1 MPSEPRLNPPPQRG
15 PQQDAS
21 SSPRPGVSQDSNLQ
35 DQLAN
40 LQPGSSTTTTS
51 TIITIK
57 MTTITHTDADNNSTT
72 TTTVT
77 TDISPVTSNTVSSD
91 PATVTVETRE
101 MPPQI
106 TRFPTQITPIIA
118 NNNNT
123 NVNSTTAV
131 NPSESNNSVSQIHQT
146 SNSTQFTEP
155 TNSSQLQ
162 HLVATSYAPQ
172 IASIIN
178 NVASNLA
185 VNAGINSSALGSQY
199 NNVSTTDSS
208 PYIVNPSMIASNN
221 TINSVHSPITSNHT
235 PSFHNSSAINS
246 FNSSPLPPTHIGA
259 SHNNNP
265 SIQSGVSPHH
275 SSQSGI
281 SPHHESQP
289 LISPLHDGQ
298 SLISHNNCQSG
309 ISTHYNSQSGISPHH
324 NNQPGISSHHNNQSG
339 ISAHISN
346 QSVISPLQ
354 DSQPETSAHRTCQA
368 EMSSSQA
375 EQNMNNNNSMI
386 RQHHGVNSINMLL
399 DTTLTSAIVRS
410 PSTATINSNG
420 SIPSPIDSANGPPI
434 NSPISFGEST
444 LALDNPPI
452 NSLVNQMNNP
462 LNISQSSIQ
471 KPKYHNL
478 PELDTLDTVY
488 DVWNEW
494 NVGLDGNP
502 SIITLLEV
510 YGNKWA
516 GENKDT
522 LIARKKII
530 KEIQT
535 RTRDI
540 GVDKAI
546 SEMER
551 LRNGNGLTWLSKKF
565 GGKKKATPAHR
576 G

>member
-1 MPSEPRLNPPPQRG
+1 MLEERPLPEIRIPMPSEPRLNPSPQRG

-57 MTTITHTDADNNSTT
+57 MTTITHTDANNNSTT

-106 TRFPTQITPIIA
+106 TP
-118 NNNNT
+118 
-123 NVNSTTAV
+123 V
-131 NPSESNNSVSQIHQT
+131 NPSESNNSVSQIHQA

-162 HLVATSYAPQ
+162 QHLAATSYAPQ

-259 SHNNNP
+259 SHNGNS

-281 SPHHESQP
+281 SPHHESQS
-289 LISPLHDGQ
+289 LISPHHDNQ

-309 ISTHYNSQSGISPHH
+309 ISTHYTSQSGISPHH
-324 NNQPGISSHHNNQSG
+324 NSQPGISSHHNNQSG
-339 ISAHISN
+339 ISTHLAN

-354 DSQPETSAHRTCQA
+354 DSQPETSAHHTCQT
-368 EMSSSQA
+368 EMSSSHA
-375 EQNMNNNNSMI
+375 EQNMNNNNNPMI

-444 LALDNPPI
+444 LALDN
-452 NSLVNQMNNP
+452 SLVNQMNNP
-462 LNISQSSIQ
+462 LNISQSLIQ
-471 KPKYHNL
+471 RTKYHNL
-478 PELDTLDTVY
+478 PDLDTLDTVY

-535 RTRDI
+535 RTNDI

>member
-15 PQQDAS
+15 SQQDAS
-21 SSPRPGVSQDSNLQ
+21 SSPRPGVSQDSDLQ

-57 MTTITHTDADNNSTT
+57 MTTITHTDANNNSTT

-123 NVNSTTAV
+123 NVNNTTTV
-131 NPSESNNSVSQIHQT
+131 NPSESNNSVSQIHQA
-146 SNSTQFTEP
+146 SNATQFTEP

-162 HLVATSYAPQ
+162 QHLAATSYAPQ

-185 VNAGINSSALGSQY
+185 VNAGINSNVLGSQY
-199 NNVSTTDSS
+199 NNVSTTDSP
-208 PYIVNPSMIASNN
+208 PYIVNPSMITSNN

-235 PSFHNSSAINS
+235 SSFHKGSAINT
-246 FNSSPLPPTHIGA
+246 FNSSPLPPSHIGT
-259 SHNNNP
+259 SHNSNP
-265 SIQSGVSPHH
+265 SIQSGVSSHH

-281 SPHHESQP
+281 SPHHDNQPLISSRHDSQP
-289 LISPLHDGQ
+289 LISH
-298 SLISHNNCQSG
+298 SNCQSG
-309 ISTHYNSQSGISPHH
+309 ISTHYTSQSGISPHH
-324 NNQPGISSHHNNQSG
+324 NNQSGISSHHNNQSG
-339 ISAHISN
+339 IPTHVSN

-354 DSQPETSAHRTCQA
+354 DSQSEMSAHRTCQA
-368 EMSSSQA
+368 EMSSNQV

-420 SIPSPIDSANGPPI
+420 SIPSPIDSANVPPI

-444 LALDNPPI
+444 LSMDNPI
-452 NSLVNQMNNP
+452 GGLVNQMNNP
-462 LNISQSSIQ
+462 LSIPQNSIQ
-471 KPKYHNL
+471 RPKYHSL
-478 PELDTLDTVY
+478 PDLDTLDTVY

-535 RTRDI
+535 KTNNI

>member
-1 MPSEPRLNPPPQRG
+1 
-15 PQQDAS
+15 
-21 SSPRPGVSQDSNLQ
+21 
-35 DQLAN
+35 AN
-40 LQPGSSTTTTS
+40 
-51 TIITIK
+51 
-57 MTTITHTDADNNSTT
+57 NNSTT

-118 NNNNT
+118 NNNNA
-123 NVNSTTAV
+123 NVNNATTV
-131 NPSESNNSVSQIHQT
+131 NPPESNNSVSQIHQT

-155 TNSSQLQ
+155 TNSSPLQQ
-162 HLVATSYAPQ
+162 HLAATSYAPQ

-185 VNAGINSSALGSQY
+185 VNAGINSNVLGSQY
-199 NNVSTTDSS
+199 NNVSTTDTT

-221 TINSVHSPITSNHT
+221 TINSVHSPITSNHAS
-235 PSFHNSSAINS
+235 SFHNGSAINT
-246 FNSSPLPPTHIGA
+246 FNSSPPPPSHIGT
-259 SHNNNP
+259 SHNSNP

-281 SPHHESQP
+281 SPHHDSQP
-289 LISPLHDGQ
+289 LISPCHDSQ
-298 SLISHNNCQSG
+298 PLISHNNCQSG
-309 ISTHYNSQSGISPHH
+309 ISTHYTSQSGIP
-324 NNQPGISSHHNNQSG
+324 
-339 ISAHISN
+339 
-346 QSVISPLQ
+346 
-354 DSQPETSAHRTCQA
+354 CQA
-368 EMSSSQA
+368 EMSSNQA

-434 NSPISFGEST
+434 NSPISFGESI
-444 LALDNPPI
+444 LAMDNTPMSGI
-452 NSLVNQMNNP
+452 VNQMNNP
-462 LNISQSSIQ
+462 LSIPQSSIQ
-471 KPKYHNL
+471 RPKYHNL

-535 RTRDI
+535 RTHDI